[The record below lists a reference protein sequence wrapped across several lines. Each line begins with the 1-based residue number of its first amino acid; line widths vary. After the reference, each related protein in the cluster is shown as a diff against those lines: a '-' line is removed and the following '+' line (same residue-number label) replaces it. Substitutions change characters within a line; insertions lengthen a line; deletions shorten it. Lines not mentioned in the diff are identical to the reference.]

1 MRFVVLFGVAL
12 VLGVGMAFF
21 EVGEPLGFI
30 LSMIVIVC
38 LSTYLFVWPVYWEKN
53 VKKIES
59 YLEKR
64 RKNPVYKLYYGM
76 GNRIDEDVKEA
87 TEALLQ
93 KYKQPSR
100 QALFKTLHALYEDDI
115 LRVKSDIEDIQP
127 QQYKAYYQAI
137 VAVEEGNLDKAKEL
151 GKQIKSEWMKH
162 ALASG
167 IAKKA
172 GNHDEYVVE
181 IQKAYEK
188 TRGLQRYVI
197 YKQYEEDLK
206 SV

>member
-1 MRFVVLFGVAL
+1 MRYIVLFGVAL
-12 VLGVGMAFF
+12 VLGVVIAILD
-21 EVGEPLGFI
+21 VSEPLGFI
-30 LSMIVIVC
+30 LSMLVIVI
-38 LSTYLFVWPVYWEKN
+38 LSTYLFVYPIYWEKN

-59 YLEKR
+59 YLVKR
-64 RKNPVYKLYYGM
+64 RKNPMFKLYYGM
-76 GNRIDEDVKEA
+76 GNRIDQDVKEA
-87 TEALLQ
+87 TDVLLR
-93 KYKQPSR
+93 KYKQPAR

-115 LRVKSDIEDIQP
+115 LRVKSDVDEIQP
-127 QQYKAYYQAI
+127 PQYKAYYKAI

-172 GNHDEYVVE
+172 GNHDEYVAE

-197 YKQYEEDLK
+197 YKQYEKDLK
-206 SV
+206 